1 MTAATIFI
9 IAIVALLAVIG
20 YRCLPALPKSLR
32 RSKRE
37 PFPH

>member
-1 MTAATIFI
+1 MTVTTVFI
-9 IAIVALLAVIG
+9 LVIVALLAVIG